1 MTPEM
6 QVELAFLTP
15 ERVPAA
21 AEVERT
27 CLSTAWSA
35 SQLASLPP
43 EAVYLTALAEGVL
56 CGIGCLYCVAGEAEL
71 QNLAVL
77 PAYRRHGVAQ
87 AILAALFA
95 EARERGC
102 ESVFLEVAAGN
113 EAAQTLYRKNGF
125 VPVGRRPGFYRGE
138 DAVLMKKGLGT

>member
-1 MTPEM
+1 MPI
-6 QVELAFLTP
+6 ELAFLTP

-27 CLSTAWSA
+27 CLSTAWSE
-35 SQLASLPP
+35 SQIASLPP
-43 EAVYLTALAEGVL
+43 EAVYLTALASESGAL

-77 PAYRRHGVAQ
+77 PAYRRRGVAQ
-87 AILAALFA
+87 ALLTALFA
-95 EARERGC
+95 EARKRNC

-138 DAVLMKKGLGT
+138 DAVLMKKGLET

>member
-1 MTPEM
+1 M
-6 QVELAFLTP
+6 QIELAFLTP
-15 ERVPAA
+15 ARISAA

-27 CLSTAWSA
+27 CLSTAWSET
-35 SQLASLPP
+35 QLANLPP
-43 EAVYLTALAEGVL
+43 EAVYLTALANETV

-77 PAYRRHGVAQ
+77 PAYRRCGVAQ
-87 AILAALFA
+87 ALLDALFA
-95 EARERGC
+95 EAQKRNC

-113 EAAQTLYRKNGF
+113 EAAQALYRKNGF

-138 DAVLMKKGLGT
+138 DAVLMKKGLET

>member
-1 MTPEM
+1 MPI
-6 QVELAFLTP
+6 ELAFLTS

-21 AEVERT
+21 AGVERT
-27 CLSTAWSA
+27 CLSTAWSEA
-35 SQLASLPP
+35 QLSSLPP
-43 EAVYLTALAEGVL
+43 EAVYLTALAEGTV

-87 AILAALFA
+87 AILNALFA
-95 EARERGC
+95 EAEKRSC

-113 EAAQTLYRKNGF
+113 EAAQALYRKNGF

-138 DAVLMKKGLGT
+138 DAVLMKKGLET

>member
-6 QVELAFLTP
+6 PIELAYLTL

-27 CLSTAWSA
+27 CLSTAWSEA
-35 SQLASLPP
+35 QLANLPP
-43 EAVYLTALAEGVL
+43 EAVYLTALIDGVV

-77 PAYRRHGVAQ
+77 PAYRRRGVAQ
-87 AILAALFA
+87 ELLTALFA
-95 EARERGC
+95 EARKRNC

-113 EAAQTLYRKNGF
+113 RAAQTLYRKNGF

-138 DAVLMKKGLGT
+138 DAVLMKKGPEI

>member
-1 MTPEM
+1 MPI
-6 QVELAFLTP
+6 ELVFLTP

-21 AEVERT
+21 AEVERA
-27 CLSTAWSA
+27 CLSTAWSEA
-35 SQLASLPP
+35 QLADLPP
-43 EAVYLTALAEGVL
+43 EAVYLTALFDGIV

-77 PAYRRHGVAQ
+77 PAYRRRGAAQ
-87 AILAALFA
+87 AMLTALFA
-95 EARERGC
+95 EARERNC

-113 EAAQTLYRKNGF
+113 EAAQALYRKNGF

-138 DAVLMKKGLGT
+138 DALLMKKGLET